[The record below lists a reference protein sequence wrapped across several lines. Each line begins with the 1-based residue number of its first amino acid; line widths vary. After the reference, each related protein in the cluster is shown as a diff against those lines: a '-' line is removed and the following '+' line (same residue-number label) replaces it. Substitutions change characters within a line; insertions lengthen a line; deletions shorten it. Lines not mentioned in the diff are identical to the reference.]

1 MKYMEHFSINLNRRN
16 LILERSWLKTENGI
30 PVLNYR
36 VAGTSDSYR
45 AFLVYFIER
54 ILFVPSFIIIMYK

>member
-16 LILERSWLKTENGI
+16 LILERSWLKIENGI

-36 VAGTSDSYR
+36 VAGTST
-45 AFLVYFIER
+45 VIE
-54 ILFVPSFIIIMYK
+54 LF

>member
-1 MKYMEHFSINLNRRN
+1 MKYMEYFSINLNRRN
-16 LILERSWLKTENGI
+16 LILERSWLKTDGI

-54 ILFVPSFIIIMYK
+54 ILFVTSFIIIMYK